1 MDEHDSTE
9 RARRRKPN
17 RPRPVLRRGE
27 LYLVADILE
36 LLGTT
41 KRTLADWKAAGLRTM
56 KPGTKAEYV
65 MTDDLLDFFGS
76 WKGE

>member
-27 LYLVADILE
+27 LYLVADIPQ
-36 LLGTT
+36 LLRTT
-41 KRTLADWKAAGLRTM
+41 KRSIAIWKAAGLRTM
-56 KPGTKAEYV
+56 QPGTRAEFV
-65 MTDDLLDFFGS
+65 LADDLIEFFMH